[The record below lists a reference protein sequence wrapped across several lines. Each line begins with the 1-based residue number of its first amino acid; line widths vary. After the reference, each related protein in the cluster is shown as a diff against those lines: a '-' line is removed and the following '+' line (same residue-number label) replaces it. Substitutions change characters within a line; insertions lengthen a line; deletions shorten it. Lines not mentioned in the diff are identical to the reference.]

1 MREQKMNQNN
11 RVRKRKNKRRSFGT
25 YLRNMD
31 QKVAFLYSI
40 LFLLFFILFIRVG
53 YLQTFES
60 DDLTREALAMDSAQN
75 KKMAR
80 GLIVDSNGKELVYN
94 ISKSDIYVDTDALEK
109 GKNSAKN
116 KEQLISLAEKTLNMT
131 REDAEKRLEKKGHV
145 LLKGDVDRS
154 SAMRVRD
161 TDIPGVVVEDFEA
174 RSYPYNDL
182 ASLVIGF
189 TNKDGEGR
197 YGLERYYND
206 VLSGKTTVLPSQEDP
221 SSIVEGGGNLK
232 LTMSE
237 PLQRKTEEIL
247 DNFRE
252 KNHAKRI
259 TAIVQETQTG
269 AIAAMASTDDYN
281 LNYPYRPAT
290 KAQAAVWKNLSREQK
305 SEMWFDNWRN
315 FSVSDTYEPGS
326 TFKTIT
332 AAAAIEEN
340 TTNPKKHYYCTGY
353 VRDIPGITITCT
365 SLPNPHG
372 DITME
377 KAYAESCN
385 VSFVN
390 IARELKKEGM
400 LKYIRAFGFGE
411 KTGIDLPAEQDGMIP
426 ESVEDIGE
434 ARLATM
440 SYGHGIAVTPIQ
452 MVTAVSAVANGGYL
466 LEPYVVDE
474 ITDAAGNLV
483 EKHGTVVRRQVVSE
497 STSSTMRNLMVQVV
511 EKGTGK
517 YGAVDRYLIGGKT
530 GTAGKVSET
539 GGYEKDKYISSFVA
553 VGPMD
558 DPKYT
563 VLVIVE
569 EPEGDY
575 FGATV
580 AAPIASEI
588 MGTALRSADVPYS
601 AGMKEKQ
608 AKKVIVPNVENML
621 LEDAGKA
628 LTDVGLKFN
637 MASENVGAFGIVEK
651 QAPKAGTEVDED
663 TIVDLKVDPNDANRK
678 SVPNFLG
685 KSKGEVEALLENSN
699 IDYIMEGEGTVVSQ
713 EPLAGEE
720 LKKGTKV
727 HLRLEEKPSSDNKNE
742 GKGDSGN
749 KKEKRQ
755 TSTESKT
762 TNSMKSRKTQ
772 DTRNKKKRSH

>member
-1 MREQKMNQNN
+1 MREQKMNQNK
-11 RVRKRKNKRRSFGT
+11 RVRKRKKNRPAFGT
-25 YLRNMD
+25 QLKLMD
-31 QKVAFLYSI
+31 RKMAFLYLF
-40 LFLLFFILFIRVG
+40 LFLLFFILLIRVG
-53 YLQTFES
+53 YLQTVES
-60 DDLTREALAMDSAQN
+60 ESLTRDALAVDSVRN
-75 KKMAR
+75 KKNTR
-80 GLIVDSNGKELVYN
+80 GLIVDSSGKELVSN
-94 ISKSDIYVDTDALEK
+94 ISKSDIYVDTKTLLK
-109 GKNSAKN
+109 SKNSAKH
-116 KEQLISLAEKTLNMT
+116 KEQLINLAEKSLDMT
-131 REDAEKRLEKKGHV
+131 KEEAEKRLEKSGHV
-145 LLKGDVDRS
+145 LFKGNVDRS
-154 SAMRVRD
+154 SAMRIRD

-182 ASLVIGF
+182 ASLIIGF
-189 TNKDGEGR
+189 TNKEGEGR

-206 VLSGKTTVLPSQEDP
+206 TLNGDNAILSSQEDP
-221 SSIVEGGGNLK
+221 SSVIDGGASLK
-232 LTMSE
+232 LTVSE

-247 DNFRE
+247 DNYRE
-252 KNHAKRI
+252 KNQAKRI

-269 AIAAMASTDDYN
+269 AVAAMASTDDYN
-281 LNYPYRPAT
+281 LNDPYRPAT
-290 KAQAAVWKNLSREQK
+290 KAQKAVWKDLSQEQK

-315 FSVSDTYEPGS
+315 FSISDTYEPGS

-332 AAAAIEEN
+332 AAAAIEES

-372 DITME
+372 DITMD
-377 KAYAESCN
+377 KAFAESCN
-385 VSFVN
+385 ISFIS
-390 IARELKKEGM
+390 IARELSKEGM

-411 KTGIDLPAEQDGMIP
+411 KTGIDLPAEQEGMIP
-426 ESVEDIGE
+426 ESEEKIGD

-452 MVTAVSAVANGGYL
+452 MVTAISAVANGGYL

-497 STSSTMRNLMVQVV
+497 STSNTMRNLMVQVV

-539 GGYEKDKYISSFVA
+539 GGYEKDKYISSFVS

-588 MGTALRSADVPYS
+588 MNTALRSAEIPFTT
-601 AGMKEKQ
+601 GMKEKK

-621 LEDAGKA
+621 LEDAGKT

-651 QAPKAGTEVDED
+651 QAPKAGTEVEED
-663 TIVDLKVDPNDANRK
+663 TIVDLKIDPNDANRR
-678 SVPNFLG
+678 SVPNLLG
-685 KSKGEVEALLENSN
+685 KSKGEVERLLENSN
-699 IDYIMEGEGTVVSQ
+699 IDYIIEGEGAVVSQ

-720 LKKGTKV
+720 LQKGMKV
-727 HLRLEEKPSSDNKNE
+727 RLHLEEKMSSDEEN
-742 GKGDSGN
+742 
-749 KKEKRQ
+749 KEKADSESGEEVSDQ
-755 TSTESKT
+755 KNSKT
-762 TNSMKSRKTQ
+762 KPSTKQKKAQETSSR
-772 DTRNKKKRSH
+772 KKRSH